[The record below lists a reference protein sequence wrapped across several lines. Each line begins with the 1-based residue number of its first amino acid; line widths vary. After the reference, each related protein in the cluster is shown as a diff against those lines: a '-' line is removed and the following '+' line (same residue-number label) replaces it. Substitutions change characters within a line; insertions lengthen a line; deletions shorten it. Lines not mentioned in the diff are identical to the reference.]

1 MAMEHPI
8 PAAFILP
15 MRGGALASRRHAAQA
30 GTISPERNYS
40 AAMQDSSK
48 LDRTR
53 RRAQK
58 LQREAANCLTL
69 AVRERSTD
77 FAADLI
83 EEASM
88 LMRRV
93 NELCGT

>member
-1 MAMEHPI
+1 
-8 PAAFILP
+8 
-15 MRGGALASRRHAAQA
+15 
-30 GTISPERNYS
+30 
-40 AAMQDSSK
+40 MQDSSK

-69 AVRERSTD
+69 AVRERSPD

>member
-1 MAMEHPI
+1 MII
-8 PAAFILP
+8 P
-15 MRGGALASRRHAAQA
+15 
-30 GTISPERNYS
+30 
-40 AAMQDSSK
+40 AAMQDPSK

-53 RRAQK
+53 RRAEK
-58 LQREAANCLTL
+58 LQREATNCLSL
-69 AVRERSTD
+69 AVTERSTE

-93 NELCGT
+93 SELCEA

>member
-1 MAMEHPI
+1 MII
-8 PAAFILP
+8 P
-15 MRGGALASRRHAAQA
+15 
-30 GTISPERNYS
+30 
-40 AAMQDSSK
+40 AAMQDPSK

-53 RRAQK
+53 RAEK
-58 LQREAANCLTL
+58 LQREAANCLSL
-69 AVRERSTD
+69 AVTERSTE

-93 NELCGT
+93 SELCEA

>member
-1 MAMEHPI
+1 
-8 PAAFILP
+8 
-15 MRGGALASRRHAAQA
+15 MRGGALASRRHAADP